1 MADLHIDTSN
11 VTLMG
16 EFKSAIEDYVQK
28 YIQGYVDKVMV
39 GRHSTLK
46 NSSWDFSGD
55 KSYTLNGEC
64 DIYYYRG
71 SAGFLGIGSETSKAR
86 SCTKAIPYW
95 YSTCIA
101 AIRSSSGKFY
111 ASYSGIPDTS
121 NTEIHSGWADANS
134 TDPAQYVQ
142 YEYAF
147 FQVSNDMAIN
157 TRRYFYVSG
166 EGLTK
171 TE

>member
-1 MADLHIDTSN
+1 MKKVIFFITIVILLC
-11 VTLMG
+11 VGTLISC
-16 EFKSAIEDYVQK
+16 FAAYSYPSAPGKTVP
-28 YIQGYVDKVMV
+28 
-39 GRHSTLK
+39 
-46 NSSWDFSGD
+46 WDFSGD

-157 TRRYFYVSG
+157 TRRYFYASG